1 MFENPFVPVFGGKPD
16 FFFGRKELLN
26 RFTFALVD
34 RGSEDRALFITGNR
48 GCGKTALLEQFWVC
62 ADLCARASRSDP
74 WN

>member
-48 GCGKTALLEQFWVC
+48 GCC
-62 ADLCARASRSDP
+62 NSRGILQDKRSIVVWP
-74 WN
+74 SS